1 MNEDYIL
8 KLNKQQAEF
17 QKYIQSLVD
26 SCKIVWYNHIAEKF
40 TQDEATRKLLST
52 LLEKTKRKRDQDI
65 EGLSSYYRLLLND
78 VETVSQIKG
87 ETIKN

>member
-1 MNEDYIL
+1 MNEKYIL
-8 KLNKQQAEF
+8 KLNKQQADF

-26 SCKIVWYNHIAEKF
+26 SCQIVWYNHIAEKF

-52 LLEKTKRKRDQDI
+52 LLEQTKRKRDQDI

-78 VETVSQIKG
+78 VETVS
-87 ETIKN
+87 